1 MNPTTG
7 SRVGLQAQSE
17 ALQPSLWDRL
27 LNDMPGL
34 DAEIDS
40 LRRELAAEI
49 GDVERLDALIEGG
62 ARSIGAASD
71 LSERLHKRLFQLV
84 SKCERKR
91 ALAASGIR
99 VTRDVLR
106 EAVRRDIEMLF
117 NIERMEATPLMTD
130 AESGRFESA
139 ESLLADFPEIRRS
152 VLNYGVPSFTG
163 RTGTDFD
170 KTALS
175 RELKQVLIDFEPR
188 LKPSSI
194 RVTIRHSEKIGM
206 RIDVDAVLML
216 SPTPERLK
224 LSTTIDLETGSAA
237 TRLEDG

>member
-1 MNPTTG
+1 MNQLSGPDVE
-7 SRVGLQAQSE
+7 RQAQSE

-34 DAEIDS
+34 DAEIES
-40 LRRELAAEI
+40 LHRDLATDI
-49 GDVERLDALIEGG
+49 GDAARLDTLIEGG
-62 ARSIGAASD
+62 TRAIGAATD
-71 LSERLHKRLFQLV
+71 LSDAIRKRLVLLQ
-84 SKCERKR
+84 SKRDRKR

-117 NIERMEATPLMTD
+117 NIERMEATPVMTD
-130 AESGRFESA
+130 TEAGRFETP
-139 ESLLADFPEIRRS
+139 ESLLADFPQIRSS

-163 RTGTDFD
+163 RTVTDFD
-170 KTALS
+170 KKTLS
-175 RELKQVLIDFEPR
+175 RELKEVLINFEPR

-194 RVTIRHSEKIGM
+194 RVNIRHSEKLGM

-224 LSTTIDLETGSAA
+224 LSTTIDLETGNAA
-237 TRLEDG
+237 TRLEDS

>member
-1 MNPTTG
+1 MSQHSGP
-7 SRVGLQAQSE
+7 SLEPRAQSE

-34 DAEIDS
+34 DAEIES
-40 LRRELAAEI
+40 LHRDLATDI
-49 GDVERLDALIEGG
+49 GDAAQLDALIEGG
-62 ARSIGAASD
+62 SRAIGAADD
-71 LSERLHKRLFQLV
+71 LTETTRKKLFLLQKKRD
-84 SKCERKR
+84 RKR

-117 NIERMEATPLMTD
+117 NIERMEAAPLMTD
-130 AESGRFESA
+130 TEAGRFETS
-139 ESLLADFPEIRRS
+139 ESLLADFPNIRNS

-163 RTGTDFD
+163 RTITDFD
-170 KTALS
+170 KKNLA
-175 RELKQVLIDFEPR
+175 RDLKQVLIDFEPR

-194 RVTIRHSEKIGM
+194 RVNIRHTEKLGM

-216 SPTPERLK
+216 SPTPERMK
-224 LSTTIDLETGSAA
+224 LSTTIDLETGNAA
-237 TRLEDG
+237 TQLEDG